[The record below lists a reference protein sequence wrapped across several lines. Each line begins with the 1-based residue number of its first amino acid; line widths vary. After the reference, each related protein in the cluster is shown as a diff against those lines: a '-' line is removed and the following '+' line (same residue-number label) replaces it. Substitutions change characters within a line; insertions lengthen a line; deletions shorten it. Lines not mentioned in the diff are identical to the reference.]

1 MILGPHKDHIY
12 FHQYLFLFLPFFVLA
27 LDLLLN
33 STIHFN
39 RLLWSSSAS
48 TIQALQVEILS
59 PKDLIVSYCWNS
71 YNYFFVLYS
80 KSFCLSFSS
89 NFLIS
94 SISFLISLVLIFL
107 EKFLQLVLCLL
118 YFPLIL
124 LKLLKIQ
131 LGLFLDLQLFF
142 FIFRKLMDN
151 M

>member
-89 NFLIS
+89 NFLSS

-131 LGLFLDLQLFF
+131 LVLFLDLQLFF